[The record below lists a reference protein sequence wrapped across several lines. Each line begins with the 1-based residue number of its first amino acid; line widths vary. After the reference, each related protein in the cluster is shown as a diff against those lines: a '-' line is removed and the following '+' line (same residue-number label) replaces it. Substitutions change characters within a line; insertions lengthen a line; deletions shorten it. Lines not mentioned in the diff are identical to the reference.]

1 MMQLD
6 FWYRELVYF
15 QKGVEI
21 EKISR
26 SEPDSRPTP
35 TLLGAYPVTEIS
47 QRNNN
52 NKENNT
58 NKECARKRGR
68 DDAEI
73 VYEEEEGEFDDRLD
87 GIYWKSMPGSRS
99 SRRQRVN

>member
-26 SEPDSRPTP
+26 LEPDDRPTP
-35 TLLGAYPVTEIS
+35 TLMGARSVTQIS
-47 QRNNN
+47 QRNNGDKAN
-52 NKENNT
+52 HANKC
-58 NKECARKRGR
+58 KRKRCSR
-68 DDAEI
+68 DDDEI
-73 VYEEEEGEFDDRLD
+73 VYEEEEGESDDRLD
-87 GIYWKSMPGSRS
+87 GSYWKSMPTSRS
-99 SRRQRVN
+99 SRRRLN